1 LAPIITRTDEDTITM
16 SSYRAPIEDMTFL
29 IDEVLDVGQ
38 ALGSLPAFEEL
49 GVGPD
54 LSTALL
60 DEGARLAADVLAPLR
75 RVGDEHPATC
85 SDGAV
90 TLSPGYA
97 EALQQLGAGGWMG
110 ISSDPVYG
118 GQGLPE
124 LYATAACEMWNSA
137 NLAFGLAP
145 MLSSGAALAIH
156 AHASEA
162 LKQRYLPKMH
172 SGEWAGT
179 MNLTES
185 GAGSDLG
192 VMKTRAV
199 PEGDH
204 YRIHGQKIYI
214 TWGDHDA
221 TDNIIHLVL
230 AKLPDAPEGSRGISL
245 FLVPKF
251 LVNEDGSLGARNDV
265 YPVSTEHKLGIHGSP
280 TCVMAFG
287 DNEGALGYL
296 VGEENRGLACMF
308 TMMNEARLK
317 VGVQGLGAAEGAYQ
331 KAVAYARERVQ
342 GGVAII
348 EHPDVRRMLLTMRAL
363 IEAMRAL
370 VYAEAVT
377 MDLAHRGPE
386 ADRARHQFRIDLMI
400 PVIKGWM
407 TEVGQ
412 ELTSLGVQVHGGMG
426 YIEET
431 GAAQYLRDVRITSI
445 YEGTN
450 GIQAADLVSRKLGR
464 DEGGAMRDAL
474 ADVAST
480 VAALRD
486 AGQPALAV
494 IADRLAA
501 ALAGVE
507 ETTTRLLEGLQT
519 APEQALGAS
528 FDYMMQ
534 CGYLFGGWHLARS
547 ALVAQERLDGGA
559 ENPFYERKI
568 ATARFYAEQVL
579 PRCRA
584 HAGAIMAGPEALA
597 DYPVDWL

>member
-1 LAPIITRTDEDTITM
+1 
-16 SSYRAPIEDMTFL
+16 
-29 IDEVLDVGQ
+29 
-38 ALGSLPAFEEL
+38 
-49 GVGPD
+49 
-54 LSTALL
+54 
-60 DEGARLAADVLAPLR
+60 
-75 RVGDEHPATC
+75 
-85 SDGAV
+85 
-90 TLSPGYA
+90 
-97 EALQQLGAGGWMG
+97 
-110 ISSDPVYG
+110 
-118 GQGLPE
+118 
-124 LYATAACEMWNSA
+124 
-137 NLAFGLAP
+137 
-145 MLSSGAALAIH
+145 
-156 AHASEA
+156 
-162 LKQRYLPKMH
+162 
-172 SGEWAGT
+172 
-179 MNLTES
+179 
-185 GAGSDLG
+185 
-192 VMKTRAV
+192 
-199 PEGDH
+199 
-204 YRIHGQKIYI
+204 
-214 TWGDHDA
+214 
-221 TDNIIHLVL
+221 
-230 AKLPDAPEGSRGISL
+230 
-245 FLVPKF
+245 
-251 LVNEDGSLGARNDV
+251 
-265 YPVSTEHKLGIHGSP
+265 
-280 TCVMAFG
+280 
-287 DNEGALGYL
+287 
-296 VGEENRGLACMF
+296 
-308 TMMNEARLK
+308 
-317 VGVQGLGAAEGAYQ
+317 VQGLGAAEGAYQ

-400 PVIKGWM
+400 QVIKGWM

-464 DEGGAMRDAL
+464 DQGGAMRDAL

>member
-1 LAPIITRTDEDTITM
+1 M
-16 SSYRAPIEDMTFL
+16 STYRAPIEDMTFL
-29 IDEVLDVGQ
+29 IEELLDVGGT
-38 ALGSLPAFEEL
+38 LGALPAFAEL
-49 GVGPD
+49 GLGSE
-54 LSTALL
+54 LTAALL
-60 DEGARLAADVLAPLR
+60 DEGAKLAGGVLAPLR
-75 RVGDEHPATC
+75 RVGDQHPATC
-85 SDGAV
+85 ADGAI
-90 TLSPGYA
+90 TLSPGYGD
-97 EALQQLGAGGWMG
+97 ALQQLGAGGWMG
-110 ISSDPVYG
+110 ISSDPEYG

-145 MLSSGAALAIH
+145 MLSCGAALAIH
-156 AHASEA
+156 AHGTEEQKR
-162 LKQRYLPKMH
+162 LYLPKMH
-172 SGEWAGT
+172 AGEWAGT

-192 VMKTRAV
+192 VMKTRAI
-199 PEGDH
+199 PEGEH

-221 TDNIIHLVL
+221 TENIIHLVL

-251 LVNEDGSLGARNDV
+251 LVNADGSLGARNDV

-287 DNEGALGYL
+287 DGEGAIGYL

-331 KAVAYARERVQ
+331 KAVAYARDRVQ

-348 EHPDVRRMLLTMRAL
+348 QHPDVRRMLLTMKSL
-363 IEAMRAL
+363 IEAMRAF
-370 VYAEAVT
+370 VYTEAVT
-377 MDLAHRGPE
+377 MDLAHRGPKD
-386 ADRARHQFRIDLMI
+386 DRARQQFRIDLMI
-400 PVIKGWM
+400 PVIKGWL

-426 YIEET
+426 YVEET

-464 DEGGAMRDAL
+464 DQGGAMRDAL
-474 ADVAST
+474 AQVATT
-480 VAALRD
+480 VAALKQHG
-486 AGQPALAV
+486 AGDLQQIGAGLE
-494 IADRLAA
+494 R

-507 ETTTRLLEGLQT
+507 ESTGQVLEAL
-519 APEQALGAS
+519 AADPAVALGGS
-528 FDYMMQ
+528 FDYLMQ
-534 CGYLFGGWHLARS
+534 CGYLFGGWQLARS
-547 ALVAQERLDGGA
+547 ALLASDRLEAGA
-559 ENPFYERKI
+559 DNDFYRRKI
-568 ATARFYAEQVL
+568 ATARFYAEQIL
-579 PRCRA
+579 PRCAA
-584 HAGAIMAGPEALA
+584 HGGAIATAAGALNS
-597 DYPVDWL
+597 YPANWL

>member
-1 LAPIITRTDEDTITM
+1 M
-16 SSYRAPIEDMTFL
+16 STYRAPIEDMTFL
-29 IDEVLDVGQ
+29 IEELLDVGGS
-38 ALGSLPAFEEL
+38 LGELPAFAEL
-49 GVGPD
+49 GLGPE
-54 LSTALL
+54 LTSALL
-60 DEGARLAADVLAPLR
+60 DEGAKLASGVLAPLR
-75 RVGDEHPATC
+75 RVGDQQPATC
-85 SDGAV
+85 ADGVV
-90 TLSPGYA
+90 TLTPGYGD
-97 EALQQLGAGGWMG
+97 ALQQLGAGGWMG
-110 ISSDPVYG
+110 ISSDPEYG

-156 AHASEA
+156 AHGTEEQ
-162 LKQRYLPKMH
+162 KQLYLPKMH
-172 SGEWAGT
+172 AGEWAGT

-251 LVNEDGSLGARNDV
+251 LVNADGSLGERNDV

-287 DNEGALGYL
+287 DGEGAIGYL
-296 VGEENRGLACMF
+296 IGEENRGLACMF

-331 KAVAYARERVQ
+331 KAVAYARDRVQ

-348 EHPDVRRMLLTMRAL
+348 EHPDVRRMLLTMKSL
-363 IEAMRAL
+363 IEAMRAF
-370 VYAEAVT
+370 VYTEAVT
-377 MDLAHRGPE
+377 MDLAHRGPDD
-386 ADRARHQFRIDLMI
+386 DRARQQFRIDLMI
-400 PVIKGWM
+400 PVIKGWL

-464 DEGGAMRDAL
+464 DQGGAMRDAL
-474 ADVAST
+474 AQVATT
-480 VAALRD
+480 VAGLKQHQ
-486 AGQPALAV
+486 AGDLQQIGAGLE
-494 IADRLAA
+494 R
-501 ALAGVE
+501 ALAGTE
-507 ETTTRLLEGLQT
+507 EATEQVLEAL
-519 APEQALGAS
+519 AADPAVALGGS
-528 FDYMMQ
+528 FDYLMQ
-534 CGYLFGGWHLARS
+534 CGYLFGGWQLARS
-547 ALVAQERLDGGA
+547 ALLASDRLAAGED
-559 ENPFYERKI
+559 NDFYRRKI
-568 ATARFYAEQVL
+568 ATARFYAEQIL
-579 PRCRA
+579 PRCAA
-584 HAGAIMAGPEALA
+584 HGGAIATAAGALNS
-597 DYPVDWL
+597 YPVDWL

>member
-1 LAPIITRTDEDTITM
+1 M
-16 SSYRAPIEDMTFL
+16 STYRAPIEDMTFL
-29 IDEVLDVGQ
+29 IEELLDVGGT
-38 ALGSLPAFEEL
+38 LGTLPAFAEL
-49 GVGPD
+49 GLGSE
-54 LSTALL
+54 LTSALL
-60 DEGARLAADVLAPLR
+60 DEGAKLAGGVLAPLR
-75 RVGDEHPATC
+75 RVGDQQPATC
-85 SDGAV
+85 ADGAI
-90 TLSPGYA
+90 TLTPGYGD
-97 EALQQLGAGGWMG
+97 ALQQLGAGGWMG
-110 ISSDPVYG
+110 ISSDPEYG

-145 MLSSGAALAIH
+145 MLSCGAALAIH
-156 AHASEA
+156 AHGTEEQKR
-162 LKQRYLPKMH
+162 LYLPKMH
-172 SGEWAGT
+172 AGEWAGT

-192 VMKTRAV
+192 VMKTRAI

-221 TDNIIHLVL
+221 TENIIHLVL

-251 LVNEDGSLGARNDV
+251 LVNADGSLGARNDV

-287 DNEGALGYL
+287 DGEGAIGYL

-331 KAVAYARERVQ
+331 KAVAYARDRVQ

-348 EHPDVRRMLLTMRAL
+348 EHPDVRRMLLTMKSL
-363 IEAMRAL
+363 IEAMRAF
-370 VYAEAVT
+370 VYTEAVT

-386 ADRARHQFRIDLMI
+386 DDRPRQQFRIDLMI
-400 PVIKGWM
+400 PVIKGWL

-426 YIEET
+426 YVEET

-464 DEGGAMRDAL
+464 DQGGAMRDAL
-474 ADVAST
+474 TQVATT
-480 VAALRD
+480 VAALKQHG
-486 AGQPALAV
+486 AGDLQQIGAGLE
-494 IADRLAA
+494 R

-507 ETTTRLLEGLQT
+507 ESTGQVLEAL
-519 APEQALGAS
+519 AADPAVALGGS
-528 FDYMMQ
+528 FDYLMQ
-534 CGYLFGGWHLARS
+534 CGYLFGGWQLARS
-547 ALVAQERLDGGA
+547 ALLASDRLTAGA
-559 ENPFYERKI
+559 DNDFYRRKI
-568 ATARFYAEQVL
+568 ATARFYAEQIL
-579 PRCRA
+579 PRCAA
-584 HAGAIMAGPEALA
+584 HGGAIATAAGALNS
-597 DYPVDWL
+597 YPVDWL

>member
-1 LAPIITRTDEDTITM
+1 MTT
-16 SSYRAPIEDMTFL
+16 YRAPIEDMTFL
-29 IDEVLDVGQ
+29 IEELLDVGGT
-38 ALGSLPAFEEL
+38 LGELPAFAEL
-49 GVGPD
+49 GLGSE
-54 LSTALL
+54 LTSALL
-60 DEGARLAADVLAPLR
+60 DEGAKLAGGVLAPLR
-75 RVGDEHPATC
+75 RVGDQQPATC
-85 SDGAV
+85 ADGAI
-90 TLSPGYA
+90 TLTPGYGD
-97 EALQQLGAGGWMG
+97 ALQQLGAGGWMG
-110 ISSDPVYG
+110 ISSDPEYG

-156 AHASEA
+156 AHGTEEQ
-162 LKQRYLPKMH
+162 KQLYLPKMH
-172 SGEWAGT
+172 AGEWAGT

-192 VMKTRAV
+192 VMKTRAL

-251 LVNEDGSLGARNDV
+251 LVNADGSLGERNDV

-287 DNEGALGYL
+287 DGEGAVGYL
-296 VGEENRGLACMF
+296 IGEENRGLACMF

-331 KAVAYARERVQ
+331 QALAYARDRVQ

-348 EHPDVRRMLLTMRAL
+348 EHPDVRRMLLTMKSL
-363 IEAMRAL
+363 IEAMRAF
-370 VYAEAVT
+370 VYTEAVT

-386 ADRARHQFRIDLMI
+386 DDRPRQQFRIDLMI
-400 PVIKGWM
+400 PVIKGWL

-464 DEGGAMRDAL
+464 DQGGAMRDAL
-474 ADVAST
+474 AQVATT
-480 VAALRD
+480 VAALKQHE
-486 AGQPALAV
+486 AGDLQQIGTGLE
-494 IADRLAA
+494 R
-501 ALAGVE
+501 ALAGTE
-507 ETTTRLLEGLQT
+507 EATGQVLEAL
-519 APEQALGAS
+519 AADSAVALGGS
-528 FDYMMQ
+528 FDYLMQ
-534 CGYLFGGWHLARS
+534 CGYLFGGWQLARS
-547 ALVAQERLDGGA
+547 ALLASDRLAAGKD
-559 ENPFYERKI
+559 NDFYRRKI
-568 ATARFYAEQVL
+568 ATARFYAEQIL
-579 PRCRA
+579 PRCAA
-584 HAGAIMAGPEALA
+584 HGGAIATAAGALNS
-597 DYPVDWL
+597 YPADWL

>member
-1 LAPIITRTDEDTITM
+1 M
-16 SSYRAPIEDMTFL
+16 STYRAPIEDMTFL
-29 IDEVLDVGQ
+29 IEELLDVGGT
-38 ALGSLPAFEEL
+38 LGALPAFAEL
-49 GVGPD
+49 GLGSE
-54 LSTALL
+54 LTAALL
-60 DEGARLAADVLAPLR
+60 DEGAKLAGGVLAPLR
-75 RVGDEHPATC
+75 RVGDQHPATC
-85 SDGAV
+85 ADGAI
-90 TLSPGYA
+90 TLSPGYGD
-97 EALQQLGAGGWMG
+97 ALQQLGAGGWMG
-110 ISSDPVYG
+110 ISSDPEYG

-145 MLSSGAALAIH
+145 MLSCGAALAIH
-156 AHASEA
+156 AHGTEEQKR
-162 LKQRYLPKMH
+162 LYLPKMH
-172 SGEWAGT
+172 AGEWAGT

-192 VMKTRAV
+192 VMKTRAI

-214 TWGDHDA
+214 TWGDHDG
-221 TDNIIHLVL
+221 TENIIHLVL

-251 LVNEDGSLGARNDV
+251 LVNADGSLGARNDV

-287 DNEGALGYL
+287 DGEGAVGYL

-331 KAVAYARERVQ
+331 KAVAYARDRVQ

-348 EHPDVRRMLLTMRAL
+348 QHPDVRRMLLTMKSL
-363 IEAMRAL
+363 IEAMRAF
-370 VYAEAVT
+370 VYTEAVT

-386 ADRARHQFRIDLMI
+386 DDRARQQFRIDLMI
-400 PVIKGWM
+400 PVIKGWL

-426 YIEET
+426 YVEET
-431 GAAQYLRDVRITSI
+431 GAAQYLRDVRITSV

-464 DEGGAMRDAL
+464 DQGGAMRDAL
-474 ADVAST
+474 AQVATT
-480 VAALRD
+480 VAALKQHG
-486 AGQPALAV
+486 AGDLQQIGAGLE
-494 IADRLAA
+494 R

-507 ETTTRLLEGLQT
+507 ESTGQVLEAL
-519 APEQALGAS
+519 AADPAVALGGS
-528 FDYMMQ
+528 FDYLMQ
-534 CGYLFGGWHLARS
+534 CGYLFGGWQLARS
-547 ALVAQERLDGGA
+547 ALLASDRLAAGA
-559 ENPFYERKI
+559 DNDFYLRKI
-568 ATARFYAEQVL
+568 ATARFYAEQIL
-579 PRCRA
+579 PRCAA
-584 HAGAIMAGPEALA
+584 HGGAIATAAGALNS
-597 DYPVDWL
+597 YPANWL

>member
-1 LAPIITRTDEDTITM
+1 M
-16 SSYRAPIEDMTFL
+16 STYRAPIEDMTFL
-29 IDEVLDVGQ
+29 IEELLDVGGT
-38 ALGSLPAFEEL
+38 LGALPAFAEL
-49 GVGPD
+49 GLGSE
-54 LSTALL
+54 LTSALL
-60 DEGARLAADVLAPLR
+60 DEGAKLAGGVLAPLR
-75 RVGDEHPATC
+75 RVGDQQPATC
-85 SDGAV
+85 ADGAI
-90 TLSPGYA
+90 TLSPGYGD
-97 EALQQLGAGGWMG
+97 ALQQLGAGGWMG
-110 ISSDPVYG
+110 ISSDPEYG

-145 MLSSGAALAIH
+145 MLSCGAALAIH
-156 AHASEA
+156 AHGTEEQKR
-162 LKQRYLPKMH
+162 LYLPKMH
-172 SGEWAGT
+172 AGDWAGT

-192 VMKTRAV
+192 VMKTRAI

-251 LVNEDGSLGARNDV
+251 LVNADGSLGERNDV

-287 DNEGALGYL
+287 DDEGAIGYL

-331 KAVAYARERVQ
+331 KAVAYARDRVQ

-348 EHPDVRRMLLTMRAL
+348 QHPDVRRMLLTMKSL
-363 IEAMRAL
+363 IEAMRAF
-370 VYAEAVT
+370 VYTEAVT

-386 ADRARHQFRIDLMI
+386 EDRARQQFRIDLMI
-400 PVIKGWM
+400 PVIKGWL

-426 YIEET
+426 YVEET

-464 DEGGAMRDAL
+464 DQGGAMRDAL
-474 ADVAST
+474 AQVATT
-480 VAALRD
+480 VAALKQHG
-486 AGQPALAV
+486 AGDLQQIGTGLE
-494 IADRLAA
+494 R

-507 ETTTRLLEGLQT
+507 ESTGQVLEAL
-519 APEQALGAS
+519 AADPAVALGGS
-528 FDYMMQ
+528 FDYLMQ
-534 CGYLFGGWHLARS
+534 CGYLFGGWQLARS
-547 ALVAQERLDGGA
+547 ALLASDRLAAGA
-559 ENPFYERKI
+559 DNDFYRRKI
-568 ATARFYAEQVL
+568 ATARFYAEQIL
-579 PRCRA
+579 PRCAA
-584 HAGAIMAGPEALA
+584 HGGAIATAAGALNS
-597 DYPVDWL
+597 YPANWL

>member
-1 LAPIITRTDEDTITM
+1 M
-16 SSYRAPIEDMTFL
+16 STYRAPIEDMTFL
-29 IDEVLDVGQ
+29 IEELLDVGGT
-38 ALGSLPAFEEL
+38 LGALPAFAEL
-49 GVGPD
+49 GLGSE
-54 LSTALL
+54 LTAALL
-60 DEGARLAADVLAPLR
+60 DEGAKLAGGVLAPLR
-75 RVGDEHPATC
+75 RVGDQHPATC
-85 SDGAV
+85 ADGAI
-90 TLSPGYA
+90 TLSPGYGD
-97 EALQQLGAGGWMG
+97 ALQQLGAGGWMG
-110 ISSDPVYG
+110 ISSDPEYG

-145 MLSSGAALAIH
+145 MLSCGAALAIH
-156 AHASEA
+156 AHGTEEQKR
-162 LKQRYLPKMH
+162 LYLPKMH
-172 SGEWAGT
+172 AGEWAGT

-192 VMKTRAV
+192 VMKTRAI
-199 PEGDH
+199 PEGEH

-221 TDNIIHLVL
+221 TENIIHRVL

-251 LVNEDGSLGARNDV
+251 LVNADGSLGARNDV

-287 DNEGALGYL
+287 DGEGAIGYL

-331 KAVAYARERVQ
+331 KAVAYARDRVQ

-348 EHPDVRRMLLTMRAL
+348 QHPDVRRMLLTMKSL
-363 IEAMRAL
+363 IEAMRAF
-370 VYAEAVT
+370 VYTEAVT
-377 MDLAHRGPE
+377 MDLAHRGPKD
-386 ADRARHQFRIDLMI
+386 DRARQQFRIDLMI
-400 PVIKGWM
+400 PVIKGWL

-426 YIEET
+426 YVEET

-464 DEGGAMRDAL
+464 DQGGAMRDAL
-474 ADVAST
+474 AQVATT
-480 VAALRD
+480 VAALKQHG
-486 AGQPALAV
+486 AGDLQQIGAGLE
-494 IADRLAA
+494 R

-507 ETTTRLLEGLQT
+507 ESTGQVLEAL
-519 APEQALGAS
+519 AADPAVALGGS
-528 FDYMMQ
+528 FDYLMQ
-534 CGYLFGGWHLARS
+534 CGYLFGGWQLARS
-547 ALVAQERLDGGA
+547 ALLASDRLEAGA
-559 ENPFYERKI
+559 DNDFYRRKI
-568 ATARFYAEQVL
+568 ATARFYAEQIL
-579 PRCRA
+579 PRCAA
-584 HAGAIMAGPEALA
+584 HGGAIATAAGALNS
-597 DYPVDWL
+597 YPANWL